1 MKTYKLPARIEDG
14 AEVLALVNIYDGG
27 EGADLHSLEAHTE
40 GEGCCPGCP
49 AYCHATKGER
59 GLVVNSWGYHP
70 TRHPVVTVAWDRG
83 ISDVVVGSEVSA
95 IHSTFVHP

>member
-1 MKTYKLPARIEDG
+1 MRTYKLPARIEDG
-14 AEVLALVNIYDGG
+14 AEVLALVDIYDGG
-27 EGADLHSLEAHTE
+27 MCAAPHSLEAHKE

-70 TRHPVVTVAWDRG
+70 THHPCVTVAWDRG
-83 ISDVVVGSEVSA
+83 ITDVVVGSEVSA
-95 IHSTFVHP
+95 IRSRFVHP